1 MIFKRSLAKG
11 CLALTIFLF
20 LAAPMVQAME
30 ADPHPLMLKIGRD
43 TQSQEGTGMA
53 ADAILVLLKIEIL
66 HKRSHGTE
74 SLKADRISIPAGS
87 WATYTL
93 SPSTLKNQPYKSLS
107 VKLRPTLLS
116 PGEDTSAIRFDIQ
129 IFQDGDMIKQQTI
142 TTGSR
147 EAVMLELMED
157 PQSGSKILL
166 KAAGSPRYPSP
177 DLKHALKVEVKI
189 IPMFAVDSKGK
200 PVLDL
205 KKTDLSLLI
214 NNKKAPFQF
223 YRFTSEEIISDQ
235 HIKVQK
241 RNIFIVIDSLFKT
254 EHGFS
259 LSKQIV
265 EKLVADAFS
274 DDLITIL
281 EISPMGGL
289 RHIYGPSS
297 HKTRLIQKIR
307 DLKQFPDHFM
317 TIPEDTHFPAVV
329 DREGEEPEPP
339 AKSGRNRREKEA
351 RMNKKTREIETEYG
365 KWTAIFYIKTLQK
378 LQHILRMTENRKMV
392 FLVSQGTPHRIFVDR
407 KQMDF
412 VRDTLNSI
420 KTSETIL
427 YTIYPKRET
436 YEELRHGVQTG
447 DSLLRYLAQ
456 SAGGKYFE
464 GSDPNVIVKE
474 VKRTTSA
481 YYELV
486 FSPTAQMGKT
496 QTIHIKSN
504 RPGLRF
510 YYIQNTSKPLPY
522 REMSLLEK
530 KLFALDAVSK
540 GRWSRRI
547 ASVTKI
553 ANEIELIKGKNL
565 QKVKIKLPPQLVN
578 KKCDVFFLNI
588 NQKTQNN
595 AFVVE
600 RTKFKSQHTF
610 VMETKAGFQTY
621 IIIVEPK
628 SAHCI
633 YTEVK

>member
-1 MIFKRSLAKG
+1 MTFKKTLARC
-11 CLALTIFLF
+11 CLAVGICLL
-20 LAAPMVQAME
+20 LAAPTLQAMK
-30 ADPHPLMLKIGRD
+30 ADPLPLMLKIGRD
-43 TQSQEGTGMA
+43 HQNQGETGQA
-53 ADAILVLLKIEIL
+53 ADTILVLLKIEIL
-66 HKRSHGTE
+66 HKHPHGTK
-74 SLKADRISIPAGS
+74 SLKADKISIPAGS

-93 SPSTLKNQPYKSLS
+93 SPSALKNQPYNSLS

-116 PGEDTSAIRFDIQ
+116 PGKDTSAIRFDIR
-129 IFQDGDMIKQQTI
+129 IFQDGDMIKQQAI
-142 TTGSR
+142 TTGSH

-205 KKTDLSLLI
+205 KQADLSLLI
-214 NNKKAPFQF
+214 NDEKVPFQF
-223 YRFTSEEIISDQ
+223 YRFTSEEVLGDQ
-235 HIKVQK
+235 RITVKK

-259 LSKQIV
+259 LSKEIV

-307 DLKQFPDHFM
+307 ELKQFPDHFM

-329 DREGEEPEPP
+329 NREGEEPEPP

-351 RMNKKTREIETEYG
+351 RMNRKTREIEAEYG

-378 LQHILRMTENRKMV
+378 LQHILKMTENRKMV

-412 VRDTLNSI
+412 VREALNSI
-420 KTSETIL
+420 NNSETIL

-436 YEELRHGVQTG
+436 YAELRHGVQTG
-447 DSLLRYLAQ
+447 DSLLRYLSQ

-481 YYELV
+481 YYELI
-486 FSPTAQMGKT
+486 FSPTPEMGKT
-496 QTIHIKSN
+496 QTVRIKST
-504 RPGLRF
+504 RPGVKF
-510 YYIQNTSKPLPY
+510 FYIQNTSKPLPY
-522 REMSLLEK
+522 RKMSLVEK
-530 KLFALDAVSK
+530 KIFALDAVSK

-547 ASVTKI
+547 ASVREI
-553 ANEIELIKGKNL
+553 PNEIVIIKRKNL
-565 QKVKIKLPPQLVN
+565 QKIKISVPPQMVK

-588 NQKTQNN
+588 NLQSRNN

-600 RTKFKSQHTF
+600 KRKFKKQHTF
-610 VMETKAGFQTY
+610 VLERKDGFQTY
-621 IIIVEPK
+621 IIIVEPE
-628 SAHCI
+628 SARCI
-633 YTEVK
+633 YTEIK